1 MLSFDHGVIATGS
14 RVRMLPGVALIDN
27 IVAYQQQILSA
38 DLPCVRC
45 LFSFGGGL
53 QPVRIALVLRRQQIH
68 RHRALSR
75 QCLALIAVG

>member
-14 RVRMLPGVALIDN
+14 RLRMLPGVALIDN

-45 LFSFGGGL
+45 LFSFGVAYSLFGSHLFCGGNKFT
-53 QPVRIALVLRRQQIH
+53 VIAR
-68 RHRALSR
+68 
-75 QCLALIAVG
+75 